1 MPAGAGLED
10 LRGSHLHTHTEHDGG
25 IVTPP
30 QPPPWL
36 QGLPGGGRE
45 GKKCFPAPLIMVLV
59 LDRGRKVCQVLWNE
73 GKAYK
78 AEDTV
83 RLLRVIKECDL
94 F

>member
-1 MPAGAGLED
+1 
-10 LRGSHLHTHTEHDGG
+10 
-25 IVTPP
+25 
-30 QPPPWL
+30 
-36 QGLPGGGRE
+36 
-45 GKKCFPAPLIMVLV
+45 MVLV